1 MSVRDFRTEILV
13 CPTSGRAAIFAPK
26 SKQRSVEKWLAAG
39 AHTLSVCVTEALQ
52 CFGVRR
58 YYAEGSV
65 YKCPAT
71 ADTL

>member
-13 CPTSGRAAIFAPK
+13 CPSRDFRTAK